1 MSLAWEASG
10 SSIFVYLMYFLF
22 TDYLDMSGTIL
33 DAGDILIN
41 EENRPLPSWNLHFV
55 LRREAVDSK
64 QVDGACIFRQ
74 GQVSDHPLNRQGTV

>member
-1 MSLAWEASG
+1 MSVAWESSG
-10 SSIFVYLMYFLF
+10 LSIFIYLKYFLF

-41 EENRPLPSWNLHFV
+41 KGNKPLPSWNLHFV

-64 QVDGACIFRQ
+64 QVDRSCIFRQ